1 MYGEDVWCEH
11 AFCRGGVSVDLIR
24 DGHVV
29 GGFDTS
35 AACGLYVDRREQT
48 DKARKREKLIAL
60 CASVLYGSSVSVKH
74 KHENENEKEKE
85 NELEESRQTRQEKE
99 KQI

>member
-29 GGFDTS
+29 GSLTLVLPVV
-35 AACGLYVDRREQT
+35 CM
-48 DKARKREKLIAL
+48 LI
-60 CASVLYGSSVSVKH
+60 
-74 KHENENEKEKE
+74 
-85 NELEESRQTRQEKE
+85 EESRQTRQEKE
-99 KQI
+99 KN